1 VEWHVSCVTEKGEEE
16 EIMRQFIRLWL
27 PGLLVVGMAFGV
39 RCAEAGTAGS
49 LDTTFGTNGVT
60 LTSVAGVNGIVNSM
74 LMQGNDIL
82 VYVGGAA
89 VLRYTPAGALD
100 ATFGSNGITVL
111 ATPIGGSLAL
121 QSNSQIVIGGVVTPS
136 TGGAA
141 LGVERLNANGAQD
154 TAFGSGGLALVSLGT
169 RAPNVGSAV
178 LVQPDGNIVVCSTL
192 ISVGRGQ
199 PYQVALARFTSTG
212 ALDTT
217 FGNQGLAIATGANG
231 CTALA
236 LLSNG
241 DYLVVN
247 SQAIAQFAANGA
259 VRSAVTG
266 GTVVATSQSSSAFE
280 ASIFQANGD
289 YLLGTEVFIGE
300 ESRGHNS
307 SGQVLRFTE
316 SGSPDPTF
324 ANLTFHYVGAG
335 GSGIEALV
343 RGVAVQPNGDIVA
356 VGDQIT
362 FTQSGQVS
370 VNGLARLTPTG
381 SLDPTFGNGG
391 TLVNNLP
398 ASSAVVSQP
407 DGNIVTAGFGN
418 NNTLTLA
425 RYLGK

>member
-1 VEWHVSCVTEKGEEE
+1 
-16 EIMRQFIRLWL
+16 MRQFIRLWL
-27 PGLLVVGMAFGV
+27 PGLLAIGMGFGV

-49 LDTTFGTNGVT
+49 MDTTFGTNGVA
-60 LTSVAGVNGIVNSM
+60 LTSVTGVNGIVNSM

-89 VLRYTPAGALD
+89 VLRYTAAGALD

-141 LGVERLNANGAQD
+141 LGVERLNSNGTQD

-178 LVQPDGNIVVCSTL
+178 LVQPNGNIVVCSTL

-199 PYQVALARFTSTG
+199 PYQVALARFTSSG

-217 FGNQGLAIATGANG
+217 FGNDGLAIATGANG
-231 CTALA
+231 CTVMA

-247 SQAIAQFAANGA
+247 SQGVAQFAANGA
-259 VRSAVTG
+259 VRSAVSG

-280 ASIFQANGD
+280 PSIFQANGD

-307 SGQVLRFTE
+307 AGQVLRFTE
-316 SGSPDPTF
+316 TGSPDPTF
-324 ANLTFHYVGAG
+324 ANLTFHYVGTG

-362 FTQSGQVS
+362 FAQSGQTS

-381 SLDPTFGNGG
+381 SLDPTFGSGG
-391 TLVNNLP
+391 TVVNNLP